1 MITNSTLKISAESLQ
16 DEMSRGW
23 DHNSA
28 VRRLTER
35 HEKENAALAEAS
47 PEGSAEVFEAD
58 AAATA
63 AQSRAESIRA
73 ARQNSVSSIQLE
85 IQRLGK
91 MKERADFIRLLIPS
105 PEQTERQAEM
115 TLDAWLLNKDQGT
128 AASAG
133 TVEALI
139 KNLVESE
146 AIKKHVPAY
155 LKKLN
160 DQVGAL
166 TSQITATA
174 KRDRLSLPKVL
185 SAMRDSATATP
196 DGTRRNPILFSHFE
210 RGYFAS
216 LE

>member
-1 MITNSTLKISAESLQ
+1 MNNFTPTAGQ
-16 DEMSRGW
+16 VADEMGRGW
-23 DHNSA
+23 DYPSA
-28 VRRLTER
+28 VHRLTER
-35 HEKENAALAEAS
+35 NSRENAALFSAS
-47 PEGSAEVFEAD
+47 PEISAEVAEAE

-91 MKERADFIRLLIPS
+91 MRERADFIRLLIPS

-128 AASAG
+128 PASAG
-133 TVEALI
+133 QVATLI
-139 KNLVESE
+139 NNLVESE
-146 AIKKHVPAY
+146 AIKKHVPPY

-160 DQVGAL
+160 GHADAL
-166 TSQITATA
+166 ANQIIATA

-185 SAMRDSATATP
+185 SAMRASASAAP
-196 DGTRRNPILFSHFE
+196 DGTRRNPVLFNHFE